1 MPLSGTHNQTN
12 SRLSRSLLGKHAG
25 SHDEMLPA
33 AAGKERENGGERSR
47 FSRKRAGGAGAGGR
61 VLRQVRRQIIRGV
74 TNPRFM
80 FFVGLLF
87 FMASAAGLYFFG
99 RVAHCQEDEQRR
111 LTEPQRLTPDLPAAV
126 VVVPE
131 RLQPE
136 LNQPAPPTVPPWK
149 APVLPPEVFREVPP
163 ELCSPSKLTE
173 KIVDPSDYEFGCD
186 EIEVRQ
192 IVHKVKSME

>member
-1 MPLSGTHNQTN
+1 M
-12 SRLSRSLLGKHAG
+12 LGKHAG
-25 SHDEMLPA
+25 SRDEMLPA
-33 AAGKERENGGERSR
+33 AAGKERENGDERSR
-47 FSRKRAGGAGAGGR
+47 FRRKRAGGAGAGGG

-80 FFVGLLF
+80 FVGLLF
-87 FMASAAGLYFFG
+87 FMASPALYFFG
-99 RVAHCQEDEQRR
+99 RVAHLQEDEQRR
-111 LTEPQRLTPDLPAAV
+111 LTEPQQLTPGLPAAV

-192 IVHKVKSME
+192 KVHEVKSME